1 MLFAFVAVAVL
12 FIFAEGI
19 VRMSGW
25 GVLLEEELF
34 SDVYNAAYEMLPN
47 AANPWSAIQE
57 NLNSEGFR
65 GRQIPVKR
73 TPGVMRIISVGD
85 STTFGVGVEA
95 HETYSYVLEQS
106 INRLGLRTEVF
117 NAGIPGTN
125 LWQQLLLFE
134 RELLKY
140 KPDLVILYS
149 APNTRLD
156 LFHVRRAIESGSWGL
171 KARGILS
178 HMHLYRVMRRYLKPP
193 KFEELYS
200 QYPLPNQE
208 GPKPL
213 APTRWII
220 KDAKRDLARFRQL
233 CVDNGIVLLAAGVMP
248 RDIFKEAREEGIRSG
263 DPNWKSFFIK
273 GNVGGGLALVIPE
286 TGVEL
291 YRPEDEFL
299 DASYSQELFIDDV
312 HFTSEGHLL
321 MAKILV
327 QTICERNLLP
337 IPCPNSQEGEGG

>member
-1 MLFAFVAVAVL
+1 
-12 FIFAEGI
+12 
-19 VRMSGW
+19 MSGW

-47 AANPWSAIQE
+47 VANPWSAIQE
-57 NLNSEGFR
+57 NLNNEGFR

-85 STTFGVGVEA
+85 STTFGIGVEA
-95 HETYSYVLEQS
+95 YETYSHILEQS
-106 INRLGLRTEVF
+106 LNRRGLRAEIF

-149 APNTRLD
+149 GPNMRLD
-156 LFHVRRAIESGSWGL
+156 LFHVRRAIESGTWGL

-193 KFEELYS
+193 RFEELYS
-200 QYPLPNQE
+200 QYPLPNQK
-208 GPKPL
+208 GPKL
-213 APTRWII
+213 MVPTRWII
-220 KDAKRDLARFRQL
+220 EDAKRDLARFRQL
-233 CVDNGIVLLAAGVMP
+233 CVDNEIMLIAGGIIP

-273 GNVGGGLALVIPE
+273 RNVGGDLALLISKM
-286 TGVEL
+286 GIL
-291 YRPEDEFL
+291 QYRPEDEFL
-299 DASYSQELFIDDV
+299 DASYSKELFVDEV
-312 HFTSEGHLL
+312 HFSSEGHLL

-337 IPCPNSQEGEGG
+337 IPCSDPQEGEGG